1 MESTAMQTF
10 GVWIA
15 ALLTLG
21 ILSFLYKDN
30 ILYKI
35 AEAVFVGISAGYWFI
50 TYFWDNIYRK
60 AYVGIF
66 HEGDLWLLVGVVLG
80 ILMLLRLS
88 NSIGWIARWPI
99 AFIVGATAGLKLM
112 VYLVTDAIAQVH
124 ATANNMENYTQVTNL
139 PGQVFGVLLVAV
151 LFVIGYFIYRSIVG
165 DKSTAVKIGL
175 SLILLVIAASG
186 VSLYVDWM
194 GKPALIEFGT
204 FFGKLVVLLGTI
216 AALIYFFFSK
226 EHRGAFGTAA
236 KLGTWILMITFG
248 ASFGYTVMS
257 RMSLLIGRVDFLL
270 TDWLK
275 LIK

>member
-1 MESTAMQTF
+1 MEHLTMQTL
-10 GVWIA
+10 GIWIG

-21 ILSFLYKDN
+21 IFSFLYKDN
-30 ILYKI
+30 YLYKI

-66 HEGDLWLLVGVVLG
+66 HEGDLTLLVGVVLG
-80 ILMLLRLS
+80 VMMLLRLS
-88 NSIGWIARWPI
+88 NKIGWIARWPI

-112 VYLVTDAIAQVH
+112 VYLVTDAIAQVD
-124 ATANNMENYTQVTNL
+124 ASVRNM
-139 PGQVFGVLLVAV
+139 
-151 LFVIGYFIYRSIVG
+151 
-165 DKSTAVKIGL
+165 IGL
-175 SLILLVIAASG
+175 DAVGMIIGQS
-186 VSLYVDWM
+186 
-194 GKPALIEFGT
+194 
-204 FFGKLVVLLGTI
+204 VVLIGTI

-226 EHRGAFGTAA
+226 EHRGAFGFAA

-275 LIK
+275 LIR